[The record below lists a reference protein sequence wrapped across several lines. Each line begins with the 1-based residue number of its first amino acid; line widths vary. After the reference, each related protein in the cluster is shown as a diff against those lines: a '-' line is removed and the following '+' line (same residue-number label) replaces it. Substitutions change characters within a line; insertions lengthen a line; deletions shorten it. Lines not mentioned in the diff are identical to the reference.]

1 MKIAYLLHY
10 CKQGIPQGR
19 DILHTFY
26 IVLSGVPGLEAAEA
40 LLEQSLELDSEPQA
54 DRDNGH
60 SESTT
65 QRADSGQQSRASAAG
80 GENGLS
86 AEEEP
91 DAEEGQGQLPQDLQ
105 WDKVAAAEARED
117 DYTGIMH
124 VSISARLSEPL
135 HSLHVLC
142 QASN

>member
-1 MKIAYLLHY
+1 MHY
-10 CKQGIPQGR
+10 CKQGIPQGQN
-19 DILHTFY
+19 ILHNFY
-26 IVLSGVPGLEAAEA
+26 IVLSGAPGLEAAET
-40 LLEQSLELDSEPQA
+40 LLEQSLELDSKPQA

-60 SESTT
+60 SGGTT
-65 QRADSGQQSRASAAG
+65 QRADSGQQSRAGAAG
-80 GENGLS
+80 GEDSLS
-86 AEEEP
+86 AKEEP
-91 DAEEGQGQLPQDLQ
+91 DAEEKPGQLPQDLQ

-117 DYTGIMH
+117 DYTGITH